1 MFGWWNICW
10 NLESKL
16 LICCVNLFCFEVLSL
31 ESNIWNKKRNRFL
44 ALDECFSP
52 QAFLQLR
59 LSKWHFGCGSI
70 DLWAGS
76 ELGYGPALM
85 WLWNWIWGPLQKMRN
100 KPVGLWPT
108 ATKILGGKPDSKA
121 TGFWKAASSLHVHS
135 IYIFGSFEP
144 FEFLSQI
151 YSRWIGGVW
160 TRQALLSN
168 PRRYPYKFAAKV
180 VKLVPEA
187 KYDAESRT
195 PPVEA
200 DGAGFLYLESLRK
213 TLWYCISNMF
223 FWWMNLYISQSSPKH
238 HSQKLLPPKTLQK
251 KNIGRHSVH

>member
-151 YSRWIGGVW
+151 YSRWIGE
-160 TRQALLSN
+160 L
-168 PRRYPYKFAAKV
+168 AK
-180 VKLVPEA
+180 LCFPI
-187 KYDAESRT
+187 
-195 PPVEA
+195 P
-200 DGAGFLYLESLRK
+200 GAIHTSLLRK
-213 TLWYCISNMF
+213 SWSWCQRQNTMLKVAHHLWRPMVLGSCTWKFCGKLFDIAYQTCSFDEWICIYPNHLP
-223 FWWMNLYISQSSPKH
+223 NTIPKN
-238 HSQKLLPPKTLQK
+238 SCPPRPYRKKTLDATPYI
-251 KNIGRHSVH
+251 NM